1 MNGIRKFIN
10 RFKQS
15 SIIPS
20 LKGSHQIHLS
30 KGVNHLLMLELYSS
44 DKKYFHSDI
53 YNNNQRVSR
62 GSGFFFISLDFYKID
77 FIQIFVRFKELMFNF
92 LFIPCLEPSIHVHES
107 WDTRKQIF
115 KIIQAFL
122 RFYFLI
128 TNHMVFNNPF
138 HVVICILLE
147 KIQVK
152 SKQFSLN

>member
-44 DKKYFHSDI
+44 EKNSFIQI
-53 YNNNQRVSR
+53 YITIIK
-62 GSGFFFISLDFYKID
+62 GSAEEASFFFISLDFYKID

-92 LFIPCLEPSIHVHES
+92 LFIPCLEPSIHVHVS
-107 WDTRKQIF
+107 
-115 KIIQAFL
+115 
-122 RFYFLI
+122 
-128 TNHMVFNNPF
+128 
-138 HVVICILLE
+138 
-147 KIQVK
+147 
-152 SKQFSLN
+152 